1 MTINEPQSILKKEWF
16 EVETDPF
23 KILLYYIDN
32 LDGIGNL
39 HIEKNPHRGVYESVE
54 QYFKNRFEDDW
65 KELPEEV
72 KKRMV
77 ERDIIWEI
85 QLYPRTPV
93 SSYMVFSDTLE
104 DAAKEMLEALGYP
117 I

>member
-1 MTINEPQSILKKEWF
+1 MTVDEPESIPNKGIFKWEI
-16 EVETDPF
+16 DPF
-23 KILLYYIDN
+23 KILLNYIDN

-65 KELPEEV
+65 KELPEDL
-72 KKRMV
+72 KKKMV

-85 QLYPRTPV
+85 QLFPRTPI
-93 SSYMVFSDTLE
+93 SSYTVFSDTLE
-104 DAAKEMLEALGYP
+104 DASKEMLEALGY
-117 I
+117 